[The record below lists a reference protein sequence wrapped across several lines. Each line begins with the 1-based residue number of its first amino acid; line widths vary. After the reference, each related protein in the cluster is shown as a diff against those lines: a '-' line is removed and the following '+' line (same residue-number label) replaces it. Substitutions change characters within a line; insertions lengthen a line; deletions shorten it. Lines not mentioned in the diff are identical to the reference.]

1 MLHLKENR
9 KNYITIL
16 IKTYIETLPPL
27 AQLVRARGC
36 RSISHTKVF
45 TYEVLSADTVRSSAQ
60 IICSLWKKWDSER
73 GD

>member
-1 MLHLKENR
+1 MFSSYPIENR
-9 KNYITIL
+9 KNYITTI

-60 IICSLWKKWDSER
+60 IICSMWKK
-73 GD
+73 

>member
-9 KNYITIL
+9 KNYITLL
-16 IKTYIETLPPL
+16 IKTYIENLPPL

-36 RSISHTKVF
+36 RSISHTKVL

-60 IICSLWKKWDSER
+60 IREGGLLFS
-73 GD
+73 

>member
-1 MLHLKENR
+1 MILWSVSIENR

-45 TYEVLSADTVRSSAQ
+45 AYEVLSADTAGSSAQ
-60 IICSLWKKWDSER
+60 IREGGLMFS
-73 GD
+73 

>member
-9 KNYITIL
+9 KKYITTI
-16 IKTYIETLPPL
+16 IKTYIENLPPL

-45 TYEVLSADTVRSSAQ
+45 AYEV
-60 IICSLWKKWDSER
+60 
-73 GD
+73 